1 MGRNRHGA
9 LPKITVHPRSG
20 HARVRYNGKE
30 IWLGKNGSPE
40 AQQKYDQII
49 HEIVSNR
56 LQVKPQPVDALAT
69 QEQSVQSAAVKGIDV
84 EVVTLDPR
92 AQSTAIT
99 VAEMCSR
106 FFVYAEKE
114 YRHPDGKQTGT
125 LGDIKTAIRAMR
137 QFDDMSAASFGPVLL
152 EELMHALAS
161 EKVRCVKNGGK
172 IDYRPRKT
180 INRTIKTIRRIFGW
194 AVTRELI
201 PPEKYIAMKSMKL
214 LKAYRTNAREL
225 KKIQHVPDSVI
236 EQTLPHLP
244 AIVSDMVRFQRLTGV
259 RPGELCLL
267 RPEDVDRSEIT
278 WLWRLSDHKNA
289 WRDHTREI
297 HIGPKGRAILEPYL
311 ERPADQ
317 NCFLSS
323 ESELIRNRERR
334 SKRASPMTPSHRAR
348 RKKSAQKYRKV
359 TAYTVDSYRRAI
371 SRACEKNN
379 IPAWS
384 PNQLRHTAAT
394 EARAKHG
401 LDAAQL
407 RLGHKHASTTEIY
420 ADLNRQKA
428 AELAEQL
435 G

>member
-1 MGRNRHGA
+1 MGRNCHGT

-30 IWLGKNGSPE
+30 IWLGKHGSPE
-40 AQQKYDQII
+40 AQQKYDQLI
-49 HEIVSNR
+49 HEIVSSR
-56 LQVKPQPVDALAT
+56 LQIKPPSVRTPAT
-69 QEQSVQSAAVKGIDV
+69 PKQLDQKPAEKETSV
-84 EVVTLDPR
+84 EVLTLNP
-92 AQSTAIT
+92 STQPTAMT
-99 VAEMCSR
+99 VAEVCSR
-106 FFVYAEKE
+106 FFIYAEKE
-114 YRHPDGKQTGT
+114 YRRPNGTHTGT
-125 LGDIKTAIRAMR
+125 LGDIKTAIRALR
-137 QFDDMSAASFGPVLL
+137 QFDGMSAASFGPVLL
-152 EELMHALAS
+152 EELMHELAS

-180 INRTIKTIRRIFGW
+180 INRTIKTIRMIFGW
-194 AVTRELI
+194 AVTRELV
-201 PPEKYIAMKSMKL
+201 PPEKYMAMKTMKL

-225 KKIQHVPDSVI
+225 KKVRHVPDTVI

-244 AIVSDMVRFQRLTGV
+244 KVVSDMVRFQRLTGV
-259 RPGELCLL
+259 RPGELCSL
-267 RPEDVDRSEIT
+267 RPEDVDRSEVT
-278 WLWRLSDHKNA
+278 WLWRLSNHKNA

-311 ERPADQ
+311 DRPDHQ

-334 SKRASPMTPSHRAR
+334 SNRASPMTPSQWAR
-348 RKKSAQKYRKV
+348 RKKSVQKYRKV

-371 SRACEKNN
+371 TRACEKSS
-379 IPAWS
+379 ISAWS
-384 PNQLRHTAAT
+384 PNQIRHTAAT

-420 ADLNRQKA
+420 ADLNRHRA